1 MRPTILML
9 LWFIGCGLHGQSYRP
24 LLEPSSVWQD
34 FAYTADLGSDM
45 STSYCVRYFLAGDTL
60 VNDTIYTVVRMNGT
74 GGWGIASPP
83 YPSNYQWYSLEY
95 ATMLREDT
103 LTRRVYI
110 RDQAYLQEEL
120 LYDFAAEI
128 GPYPST
134 WMEHWNG
141 VAVVDIDTV
150 ELLDGLHKRIHLNT
164 GHRLIEGVGSNYGLI
179 PFHASTTF
187 FTWGYGMLICC
198 TKDSEVLY
206 EDPLDGCPCREDL
219 SIEEPRPMGLRLAPV
234 PASDECHLSGPPGRA
249 TYTLRTMDGR
259 ALFNGTTNDA
269 GQATLD
275 LTRCSSGSYL
285 VEMNSPHGRLCT
297 KLIKQ

>member
-9 LWFIGCGLHGQSYRP
+9 LWFVDCGLHGQSYRP

-34 FAYTADLGSDM
+34 FAYTADLSTDM

-60 VNDTIYTVVRMNGT
+60 VNDTIYKVVRMNGT
-74 GGWGIASPP
+74 GGWGISYPP
-83 YPSNYQWYSLEY
+83 YPSNHHWYSSEY

-110 RDQAYLQEEL
+110 RDHAFQYEEL

-134 WMEHWNG
+134 WMLWEG
-141 VAVVDIDTV
+141 DEVVDIDSV
-150 ELLDGLHKRIHLNT
+150 ALPDGLHRRIHLSF
-164 GHRLIEGVGSNYGLI
+164 GLLLIEGVGSNYGLL

-187 FTWGYGMLICC
+187 FSYGYGKLICY
-198 TKDSEVLY
+198 TKDLEVLY

-219 SIEEPRPMGLRLAPV
+219 SIEEQRPIGLRLAPV

-259 ALFNGTTNDA
+259 ALFHGTTNDA